1 MIQIN
6 GKEWAALQSEDIQA
20 VISQQDFDESF
31 YFELKDDR
39 VSPKKLME
47 EISAF
52 ANTFGGYIFLGVS
65 DDRQIEGCTN
75 WNEQRIHT
83 TIHDAITPTPSFD
96 IKKFTCDS
104 KVVYVI
110 KIDEGSEPPY
120 ITNSGKIYE
129 RLSSGSFPIRD
140 SVRLSQIYDKRE
152 QLLARLEK
160 KISIPPMPEAVG
172 NIYGCID
179 LGFVLTLNDI
189 QSAYDIFNKV
199 DLQACAEKVRN
210 QLSSANLVRV
220 GNSLVFTPGV
230 LNSDKGYLPAH
241 VNSFLEIMHDGS
253 AKMRLLLHSNQDNS
267 SVNMIYALTF
277 FELFK
282 DVYSDIMGAL
292 FPDQMIYAKKY
303 EALTLRRQFHPI
315 WFYDD
320 SILASRPDLQEENKR
335 LLMKMRKYR
344 SIMGIDMVVTD
355 DRIPKTGLNTI
366 DQRKLQA
373 WGVENTREAVI
384 DELFFSSYVT
394 LGNTRAIKD
403 D

>member
-1 MIQIN
+1 M
-6 GKEWAALQSEDIQA
+6 
-20 VISQQDFDESF
+20 
-31 YFELKDDR
+31 
-39 VSPKKLME
+39 
-47 EISAF
+47 
-52 ANTFGGYIFLGVS
+52 
-65 DDRQIEGCTN
+65 
-75 WNEQRIHT
+75 
-83 TIHDAITPTPSFD
+83 
-96 IKKFTCDS
+96 
-104 KVVYVI
+104 
-110 KIDEGSEPPY
+110 
-120 ITNSGKIYE
+120 
-129 RLSSGSFPIRD
+129 
-140 SVRLSQIYDKRE
+140 
-152 QLLARLEK
+152 
-160 KISIPPMPEAVG
+160 
-172 NIYGCID
+172 
-179 LGFVLTLNDI
+179 
-189 QSAYDIFNKV
+189 
-199 DLQACAEKVRN
+199 
-210 QLSSANLVRV
+210 VRV